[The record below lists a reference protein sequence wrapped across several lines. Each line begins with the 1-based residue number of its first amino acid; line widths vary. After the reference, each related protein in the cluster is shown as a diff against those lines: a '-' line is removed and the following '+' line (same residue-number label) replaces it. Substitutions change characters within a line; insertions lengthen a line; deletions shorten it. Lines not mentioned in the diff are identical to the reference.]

1 VLLLRRFLLP
11 RLYHPTALPPRP
23 TFTRDLPCSPF
34 RAAQVPVNSEVLLM
48 WDDNTNGSDSR
59 IWKLMTGG
67 SIQNAGWQVRRS
79 GGGWC

>member
-1 VLLLRRFLLP
+1 
-11 RLYHPTALPPRP
+11 
-23 TFTRDLPCSPF
+23 
-34 RAAQVPVNSEVLLM
+34 VPVNSEVLLM